1 MKNKVSQIDIVV
13 PLLNEEGSIR
23 ELIDRI
29 FAILNQYSIESFRIL
44 FVDDGST
51 DGSWK
56 LIEEFHQKY
65 PLIIVAIKLRKNKGK
80 AFALNAAFAKTEAS
94 IVFTMDAD
102 LQDDPKEIP
111 RFLEELKNGADLV
124 SGWKKKR
131 NDPLSKTFPS
141 KIFNWMVAKLTGIP
155 LHDFNCGYKAY
166 RGEVARN
173 LNLYGELHR
182 FTPVLASF
190 YGYKISEIEVE
201 HHARRHGHSK
211 YGFERFVRGFID
223 LLTVLALTRF
233 ADRPA
238 HLFGGSGLL
247 AGIFGFT
254 ILAFLSLEK
263 IFLGQNIGNRPLF
276 QLGILLMILSI
287 QLITFGIMAELTL
300 RKNTIKPKDDLF
312 IESSL

>member
-1 MKNKVSQIDIVV
+1 
-13 PLLNEEGSIR
+13 
-23 ELIDRI
+23 
-29 FAILNQYSIESFRIL
+29 
-44 FVDDGST
+44 
-51 DGSWK
+51 
-56 LIEEFHQKY
+56 
-65 PLIIVAIKLRKNKGK
+65 
-80 AFALNAAFAKTEAS
+80 
-94 IVFTMDAD
+94 
-102 LQDDPKEIP
+102 
-111 RFLEELKNGADLV
+111 
-124 SGWKKKR
+124 
-131 NDPLSKTFPS
+131 
-141 KIFNWMVAKLTGIP
+141 MVAKLTGIP